1 MGDGV
6 ENINNDYVTKGREV
20 IKLIN
25 KNGCEAY
32 FTGQFARN
40 VILGK
45 PFNIIEMFTTAT
57 NQMLEEIFANYL
69 VEVIDEQTVN
79 VTYMGYLFSL
89 CTYKLSIQKESL
101 KVTKRHY
108 SSALMDYIER
118 RDFVINSLAI
128 NYSNKV
134 IDIFDAQKDLKRKVI
149 RMIGEPKVRFNES
162 PIRML
167 KAIALVSEYGF
178 RLDHKIY
185 KGIKKR
191 KKLLTK
197 LSPALIAIELKP
209 IIEGEYNKRAIRI
222 LFDTGI
228 YKKLGIYKQEIKR
241 LYSRYKQESMDE
253 FIINTL
259 VKNGEISQQAL
270 RAATDENFVLRVS
283 NLAIANP
290 KSDFDI
296 LSLYR
301 NGLDI
306 CLASNKANVLVKR
319 SKKKYKEIKSEYD
332 KLPIKKTCDLQFKGQ
347 DILKITKD
355 DGGPYLIELVEEIE
369 AKVLFGELENDYET
383 IRVYV
388 YKRLY
393 EMRNSSDI
401 QVKVEEEEVHQEE
414 VYKEK
419 VVDDN
424 PFNIIK
430 EDNDINKD
438 YQEDDFYTEQVREN
452 LISNEE
458 EVIENDEEIL
468 PEEIISNEKI
478 NVDEDIHNEIKKIEL
493 DELEDMLN
501 KEIDELIKK
510 SQVLDGLTGVEAVET
525 YNRMK
530 SKYREIL
537 LDRYPKYSK
546 LKDRYYE

>member
-40 VILGK
+40 VLLGK
-45 PFNIIEMFTTAT
+45 PFDIIEMFTTAT
-57 NQMLEEIFANYL
+57 NQMLVDIFSNYT
-69 VEVIDEQTVN
+69 VQVIDEQTVN

-89 CTYKLSIQKESL
+89 CTYKLSVQKESL
-101 KVTKRHY
+101 KLTKRHY
-108 SSALMDYIER
+108 SSALMHYIER
-118 RDFVINSLAI
+118 RDFVVNSLAI

-162 PIRML
+162 PIRIL
-167 KAIALVSEYGF
+167 KALALVSEYGF

-197 LSPALIAIELKP
+197 LSPALIALELKP
-209 IIEGEYNKRAIRI
+209 IIEGPFNKRAIRI
-222 LFDTGI
+222 MYDTGI
-228 YKKLGIYKQEIKR
+228 YKKLGIYKPEIKR
-241 LYSRYKQESMDE
+241 LYNKYKPETMDE
-253 FIINTL
+253 FIINVL
-259 VKNGEISQQAL
+259 VKNEEINQQVL
-270 RAATDENFVLRVS
+270 RGATDANFVMKVA

-290 KSDFDI
+290 KSEFDV
-296 LSLYR
+296 LTLYR
-301 NGLDI
+301 NGLEA
-306 CLASNKANVLVKR
+306 CLASNKANVCLRKG
-319 SKKKYKEIKSEYD
+319 KKKYKEIQANYEE
-332 KLPIKKTCDLQFKGQ
+332 LPIKKTCDLQFKGQ

-355 DGGPYLIELVEEIE
+355 NGGLYLIELVEEIE

-393 EMRNSSDI
+393 EMRNTSEV
-401 QVKVEEEEVHQEE
+401 QVRVEEEDIQTKQENSNE
-414 VYKEK
+414 VYKEP
-419 VVDDN
+419 VSNEN
-424 PFNIIK
+424 PFQDNYYEEQKEENIVQEEITEEIIEERPEEDFYDEQLK
-430 EDNDINKD
+430 DIQVSPTNDIDNDID
-438 YQEDDFYTEQVREN
+438 
-452 LISNEE
+452 S
-458 EVIENDEEIL
+458 
-468 PEEIISNEKI
+468 
-478 NVDEDIHNEIKKIEL
+478 EIKKIEL

-537 LDRYPKYSK
+537 IDRYPKYNK